1 MIELFASCLFLIHSS
16 STYGE
21 PKIGMQVRRAIA
33 ERRLFMLIS
42 AALNFGS
49 RPRALAGVVA
59 VQDDGEPE
67 MVMPNQ
73 NLLADDVHF
82 HCSIFTSVS
91 AERQRDKERFLQHC
105 FSDGRREDV
114 V

>member
-1 MIELFASCLFLIHSS
+1 MIELFMSCLFLIDSS
-16 STYGE
+16 PTYGE
-21 PKIGMQVRRAIA
+21 PRNCIQVRRAVA
-33 ERRLFMLIS
+33 ERRHPMLTPLALIS
-42 AALNFGS
+42 VS
-49 RPRALAGVVA
+49 RSRALAGVVA

-73 NLLADDVHF
+73 RLLADDVHF
-82 HCSIFTSVS
+82 HCSIFHSVS